1 MASVNI
7 HNIVEFSVSTK
18 QGIRKANEKDEIWY
32 TCHVLTVIDNHG
44 AQTEINMFTDT
55 AKELITS
62 ITNFLFMISN
72 NTSSMVVSSDSVR
85 TDNIF

>member
-1 MASVNI
+1 VIVNNNEGYKPMASVNI
-7 HNIVEFSVSTK
+7 HNIVEFSVSTQ

-44 AQTEINMFTDT
+44 AQTEINLFTDT

-62 ITNFLFMISN
+62 INGKGIEKEEIRN
-72 NTSSMVVSSDSVR
+72 V
-85 TDNIF
+85 